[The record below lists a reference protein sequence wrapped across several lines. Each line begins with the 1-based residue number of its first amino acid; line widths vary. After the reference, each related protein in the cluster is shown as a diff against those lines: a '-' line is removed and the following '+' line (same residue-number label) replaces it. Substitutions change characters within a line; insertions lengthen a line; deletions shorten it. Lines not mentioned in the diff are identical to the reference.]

1 VSTQR
6 LRARR
11 PMTFVVQTLGMLRK
25 EVVEILR
32 QPRLIVTLVLGPF
45 LLLLLFGNSY
55 DENRT
60 RLLTMFVVPPG
71 GAYEQAIDEHAES
84 LEEYIDIAG
93 RTDDRAA
100 AEELLR
106 RREVD
111 LVVVFPDDAAE
122 RVLAGEQ
129 AVITVLNDKIDPLQ
143 RSSVEVASR
152 LAVQEMNAAIVAAV
166 VARAQEGVEPA
177 DVLLD
182 DAFDAGRSMSSA
194 AASDD
199 STAMEASAR
208 RLERHLDDLQRVARA
223 NHDAIAQ
230 LGGNGG
236 EQRQAELDRVEA
248 RIAALRDTVGSIGA
262 PGGRPAEL
270 RERSAD
276 VNRELESLRPLVE
289 ALATVD
295 PDVLI
300 RPFTSDTYTILPQRI
315 RVTDF
320 FSPSSIALLL
330 QHLALSAAALAL
342 VKDRSLGLL
351 ELFRVGPSSV
361 VAILA
366 GRFLAFAAIGSLVAV
381 ALVLGVMHGLDTP
394 MLGSY
399 WWLAAAILLLLLA
412 SVALGMIV
420 ALFSRSDSQA
430 VQYAMLVLLASLFFG
445 GFVLDLDLFEY
456 PARAISWILPVT
468 YGIRMLQDVMLR
480 GVDPAAADVLAISVQ
495 GVAFAVVAGLLF
507 RRRVAV
513 Q

>member
-199 STAMEASAR
+199 STAMSTTCSGS
-208 RLERHLDDLQRVARA
+208 RA
-223 NHDAIAQ
+223 PTTT
-230 LGGNGG
+230 
-236 EQRQAELDRVEA
+236 R
-248 RIAALRDTVGSIGA
+248 
-262 PGGRPAEL
+262 
-270 RERSAD
+270 
-276 VNRELESLRPLVE
+276 
-289 ALATVD
+289 
-295 PDVLI
+295 
-300 RPFTSDTYTILPQRI
+300 
-315 RVTDF
+315 
-320 FSPSSIALLL
+320 SPSS
-330 QHLALSAAALAL
+330 AATAASSG
-342 VKDRSLGLL
+342 R
-351 ELFRVGPSSV
+351 PSS
-361 VAILA
+361 
-366 GRFLAFAAIGSLVAV
+366 IGSRPASPRCATRSAPSAPRAGGPRSCASGPPTSTVSSNRSVRSSRRSRRSIPTCSSVPSRA
-381 ALVLGVMHGLDTP
+381 TP
-394 MLGSY
+394 IRSCRSGS
-399 WWLAAAILLLLLA
+399 
-412 SVALGMIV
+412 G
-420 ALFSRSDSQA
+420 
-430 VQYAMLVLLASLFFG
+430 
-445 GFVLDLDLFEY
+445 
-456 PARAISWILPVT
+456 
-468 YGIRMLQDVMLR
+468 
-480 GVDPAAADVLAISVQ
+480 
-495 GVAFAVVAGLLF
+495 
-507 RRRVAV
+507 
-513 Q
+513 

>member
-1 VSTQR
+1 
-6 LRARR
+6 
-11 PMTFVVQTLGMLRK
+11 
-25 EVVEILR
+25 
-32 QPRLIVTLVLGPF
+32 
-45 LLLLLFGNSY
+45 
-55 DENRT
+55 
-60 RLLTMFVVPPG
+60 
-71 GAYEQAIDEHAES
+71 
-84 LEEYIDIAG
+84 
-93 RTDDRAA
+93 
-100 AEELLR
+100 
-106 RREVD
+106 
-111 LVVVFPDDAAE
+111 
-122 RVLAGEQ
+122 
-129 AVITVLNDKIDPLQ
+129 
-143 RSSVEVASR
+143 
-152 LAVQEMNAAIVAAV
+152 
-166 VARAQEGVEPA
+166 
-177 DVLLD
+177 
-182 DAFDAGRSMSSA
+182 
-194 AASDD
+194 
-199 STAMEASAR
+199 
-208 RLERHLDDLQRVARA
+208 
-223 NHDAIAQ
+223 
-230 LGGNGG
+230 
-236 EQRQAELDRVEA
+236 
-248 RIAALRDTVGSIGA
+248 
-262 PGGRPAEL
+262 
-270 RERSAD
+270 
-276 VNRELESLRPLVE
+276 
-289 ALATVD
+289 
-295 PDVLI
+295 VLI